1 MKLVAVVDT
10 NVLAAGLMTQRDDA
24 PTAWIV
30 HGMLRSQFP
39 FALSLALLAEYRD
52 VLCRKALRKRHGLA
66 DDEIE
71 ILLTALARDAVVL
84 EPTRGMAAPDPG
96 DQHIWDVLAAHDNLC
111 LVTGDKLLLQHQPQ
125 PAPML
130 TPWEFKQRLTAD
142 GVHEALGVHV

>member
-1 MKLVAVVDT
+1 MRLVAVVDT
-10 NVLAAGLMTQRDDA
+10 NVLAAGLMTRRDDA

-30 HGMLRSQFP
+30 NGMLGAQFP
-39 FALSLALLAEYRD
+39 FALSIALLAEYRE
-52 VLCRKALRKRHGLA
+52 VLRRKALRKRHGLA

-84 EPTRGMAAPDPG
+84 EPSPGTPAPDPG
-96 DQHIWDVLAAHDNLC
+96 DQHIWGLLATHDSLC

-130 TPWEFKQRLTAD
+130 TPWEFKQRMTVT
-142 GVHEALGVHV
+142 GVNEPRDMQA